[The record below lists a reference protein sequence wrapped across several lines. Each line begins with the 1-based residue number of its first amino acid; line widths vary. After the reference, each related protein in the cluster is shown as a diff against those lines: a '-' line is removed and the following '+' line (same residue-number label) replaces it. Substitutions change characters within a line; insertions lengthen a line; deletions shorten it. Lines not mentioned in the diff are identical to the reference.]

1 MANLIFSL
9 NATIPVFLVMV
20 LGFFL
25 HQIGWIDDLFAQKM
39 NQFVFR
45 VPLPVMLFYQ
55 LAHTDFRDAWD
66 TKFVL
71 FCFFVTL
78 ASITIAVL
86 ISRFLKDP
94 GERGEFIQASYRS
107 SAAILGVAYI
117 SNIYGDAGMA
127 PLMMI
132 GSVPLYNVMAV
143 VILTVTAP
151 ASNGKTLTGSGALTA
166 GGTLPAAESGNAD
179 PKDAKDSSGPALSRL
194 DPLLIRKTLR
204 GIITNPI
211 ILGILAGLLW
221 SLSGIHIPHIINKTL
236 SEVGVLSTPLGL
248 LAMGASVEPSKVS
261 GELKP
266 AIIASILKLVG
277 FCALFLPLAVS
288 LGFRNQ
294 KLVAIL
300 IMLGSASTVTC
311 FVMAKNMGH
320 EGTLSTNAVMITT
333 ILSAFTITMWL
344 FILKSLGYL

>member
-151 ASNGKTLTGSGALTA
+151 AANGKE
-166 GGTLPAAESGNAD
+166 GTESEALPAASG
-179 PKDAKDSSGPALSRL
+179 DAAPKDSSGSALSRL
-194 DPLLIRKTLR
+194 DPQLIRKTLR